1 MDSFAEAS
9 LPGGLT
15 PFVESMV
22 GYRITGARPGTHIG
36 MPSDT
41 ITLVLSLDAP
51 LDLVGADGRA
61 GCHDAVIAGLHT
73 GPALIRHDGSQHGV
87 QLDLTPAGAA
97 LLLGGPAGELAGT
110 CVDLDL
116 VVGPSARRLHE
127 RLSESEGWNSRFA
140 LVVEAL
146 FAHREATRQPRP
158 EVEHAWRLLRRSHGQ
173 VPIQVIAAEVGWST
187 RHLGTQFRHEFG
199 HSPKTTARV
208 MRFQESRRLIGQG
221 RSLAEVASAC
231 GFVDQSHL
239 NRDWLAFAGTS
250 PTRWIH
256 DDEIAFVQDATA
268 ARAPS

>member
-1 MDSFAEAS
+1 MAQYMEAA
-9 LPGGLT
+9 LPGRLA
-15 PFVESMV
+15 PFVESLV

-41 ITLVLSLDAP
+41 LTLVVSLDDP
-51 LDLVGADGRA
+51 LDLVGADGRE
-61 GCHDAVIAGLHT
+61 GRYDAMVAGLHA

-110 CVDLDL
+110 SVDLDL
-116 VVGPSARRLHE
+116 LIGPSARQLHE
-127 RLSESEGWNSRFA
+127 RLSESEGWESRFA

-146 FAHREATRQPRP
+146 LAHREATWQPRP
-158 EVEHAWRLLRRSHGQ
+158 EVGHAWRLLRRSRGRA
-173 VPIQVIAAEVGWST
+173 PIHAIAAEVGWST

-199 HSPKTTARV
+199 QSPKTTARV

-221 RSLAEVASAC
+221 RPLAEVAAAC

-239 NRDWLAFAGTS
+239 NRDWLDFAGTS
-250 PTRWIH
+250 PTRWLH
-256 DDEIAFVQDATA
+256 EDEIAFVQDTSGAV
-268 ARAPS
+268 APS